1 MQSARGWPTVRAM
14 PSRKT
19 ARRPTSKKPAAPASE
34 PSSDG
39 RHRRSEETRR
49 RLHDAMVALMARE
62 NEMPTIGRVAAQAGV
77 GLRTLYQHFPDAPA
91 LYAGTFD
98 HVVATTLATMPPV
111 SPEGPL
117 AERIAGFV
125 ERRARVCEA
134 WTPIWRVAL
143 RFSGHDAGFRERI
156 ERVNQLLRGRAEIL
170 YAPELARLAPPQ
182 RTLVLDLL
190 LSMTEMEAWEHL
202 RTQCGRDVEAA
213 RAAWRFSIAAL
224 FDAAARLL
232 QTTD

>member
-1 MQSARGWPTVRAM
+1 
-14 PSRKT
+14 
-19 ARRPTSKKPAAPASE
+19 
-34 PSSDG
+34 
-39 RHRRSEETRR
+39 
-49 RLHDAMVALMARE
+49 MARE
-62 NEMPTIGRVAAQAGV
+62 NEMPTIGQVAAQAGV

-98 HVVATTLATMPPV
+98 HVVALTLATMPPV

-125 ERRARVCEA
+125 ERRSRVCED

-143 RFSGHDAGFRERI
+143 RFAGHDRGFRERV
-156 ERVNQLLRGRAEIL
+156 RKVNQLLRARAEIL
-170 YAPELARLAPPQ
+170 YAPELSRLAPAQ

-202 RTQCGRDVEAA
+202 RIQCKRDVDDA
-213 RAAWRFSIAAL
+213 RAAWRFSVAAL

-232 QTTD
+232 QTTE

>member
-1 MQSARGWPTVRAM
+1 
-14 PSRKT
+14 
-19 ARRPTSKKPAAPASE
+19 
-34 PSSDG
+34 
-39 RHRRSEETRR
+39 
-49 RLHDAMVALMARE
+49 MVTLMARE
-62 NEMPTIGRVAAQAGV
+62 NEMPTIGAIAAQAGV

-98 HVVATTLATMPPV
+98 HVVATTLATMPPI

-125 ERRARVCEA
+125 ERRSRVCEA

-143 RFSGHDAGFRERI
+143 RFAGHDRGFLERVQ
-156 ERVNQLLRGRAEIL
+156 RVNQLLRARAQIL
-170 YAPELARLAPPQ
+170 YAPELARLAPAQ
-182 RTLVLDLL
+182 QALVLDLL

-202 RTQCGRDVEAA
+202 RIQCNRDVEAA

-224 FDAAARLL
+224 FDAAARRL
-232 QTTD
+232 QATE

>member
-1 MQSARGWPTVRAM
+1 MA
-14 PSRKT
+14 SRKT
-19 ARRPTSKKPAAPASE
+19 ARRPTRKSTAAPSAE

-39 RHRRSEETRR
+39 RRRRGEETRR
-49 RLHDAMVALMARE
+49 RLYDAMVTLMARE
-62 NEMPTIGRVAAQAGV
+62 NEMPTIGRIAAEAGV

-98 HVVATTLATMPPV
+98 HVVASTLATMPPV

-117 AERIAGFV
+117 SQRIAGFV
-125 ERRARVCEA
+125 ERRSNVCEA

-143 RFSGHDAGFRERI
+143 RFAGHDRGFRERVQ
-156 ERVNQLLRGRAEIL
+156 RVNQLLRARAEIL
-170 YAPELARLAPPQ
+170 YAPELARLAPAQ

-190 LSMTEMEAWEHL
+190 LSMTEMEAWAHL
-202 RTQCGRDVEAA
+202 RTECNRDVDAA
-213 RAAWRFSIAAL
+213 RAAWRFSVAAL

-232 QTTD
+232 QTTE